1 MTLTNTLL
9 FFGILLITFDILL
22 GRRGRTTVDIRRGKI
37 NTFSMGLAI
46 IALAIITAMAGL

>member
-1 MTLTNTLL
+1 VSLTNALL
-9 FFGILLITFDILL
+9 FFGILLIAFDILL
-22 GRRGRTTVDIRRGKI
+22 GRRGRTTVDIRRGRI

>member
-22 GRRGRTTVDIRRGKI
+22 GRRGRTTVEIRRGKI